1 MDKFNSIQEYKRFK
15 HPFLFPAEFIT
26 KANLFGDLTYSEKI
40 FYCYLHH
47 KLGECGLKD
56 ENGMYI
62 TIPRE
67 EMADFFEVTGKTI
80 GVWMRKLMEY
90 GLVRRG
96 RHGFLDVSK
105 TYVADL
111 DEIIEG
117 EETND

>member
-15 HPFLFPAEFIT
+15 HPFLFPTEFIT
-26 KANLFGDLTYSEKI
+26 KANLFSDLTYSEKI
-40 FYCYLHH
+40 FYCYLHY

-56 ENGMYI
+56 ENGMYV

-80 GVWMRKLMEY
+80 GVWMKKLMEY
-90 GLVRRG
+90 GLVCRG
-96 RHGFLDVSK
+96 RNGFLDVSK

-117 EETND
+117 AT